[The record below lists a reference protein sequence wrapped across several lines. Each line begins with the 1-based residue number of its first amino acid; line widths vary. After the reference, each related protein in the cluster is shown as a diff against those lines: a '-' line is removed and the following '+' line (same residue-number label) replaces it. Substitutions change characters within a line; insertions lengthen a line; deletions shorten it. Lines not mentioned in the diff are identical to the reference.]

1 MTSNRVVEAE
11 PEEERVIEV
20 SLGSEYSR
28 DIAHDPDPFLKPA
41 AELNK
46 NLDGLS
52 RSFKI
57 RTTKSLQKFHRGAD
71 GAASKKEEGKEV
83 TGYNAFQVMLPPY
96 NLDYLAK
103 LYEVSPPHYSAVKA
117 KVSNI
122 VGLGFDLVETP
133 AAKRKLD
140 EIEGEEKTKKARKKI
155 ATEKERIKEWIESC
169 NEDDD
174 FLETLI
180 KVWTDYEVTG
190 NGYLEIGRKTNGEI
204 GYLGHVPSTTMRIRQ
219 RRDGFVQIISNKA
232 VFFRNFGDN
241 ETTDPVGND
250 PRPNEVIHIKKYAP
264 SNGYYGIPD
273 IVAAKAAVAGNEFA
287 TRFNLDYFENK
298 AVPRYVIVIKGGK
311 LSPAAERRITEFF
324 QTSLKGKNHRTL
336 YVPLPPDEQ
345 DRKTSFEMKP
355 VEAGTQDSSFNN
367 YRKGNLNDILMAH
380 RVPITKVGLAEG
392 ASLAVAR
399 DADKTFKEQV
409 CRPEQTIFE
418 NKLNKIM
425 REVTDVF
432 LIHLN
437 ELSLTDEDTQ
447 SKIDER
453 AIRNQWTTPNEI
465 RARQG
470 KPGLPGG
477 DKIVEQKPQQQAE
490 ARAQAGQTRARDA
503 ERSANSP
510 DGDGEARQP
519 KGEGRATA

>member
-1 MTSNRVVEAE
+1 MAHNRVVEAE
-11 PEEERVIEV
+11 PEDERVIEV
-20 SLGSEYSR
+20 SLGSEYNR
-28 DIAHDPDPFLKPA
+28 GIEHDPDPFAKKA
-41 AELNK
+41 SELNEME
-46 NLDGLS
+46 GLS

-57 RTTKSLQKFHRGAD
+57 STTKQLQKFYRGVD
-71 GAASKKEEGKEV
+71 GAASKKEETEDV
-83 TGYNAFQVMLPPY
+83 TGYNAFKVMLPPY

-117 KVSNI
+117 KVANI
-122 VGLGFDLVETP
+122 VGLGYDFILSPNAKMAVDKIET
-133 AAKRKLD
+133 
-140 EIEGEEKTKKARKKI
+140 EEKTKKMRARLEREKQKLFDWI
-155 ATEKERIKEWIESC
+155 ASC
-169 NEDDD
+169 NEEDD
-174 FLETLI
+174 FIETLI

-190 NGYLEIGRKTNGEI
+190 NGYLEIGRTTSGSI
-204 GYLGHVPSTTMRIRQ
+204 GYIGHVPATTMRIRQ

-232 VFFRNFGDN
+232 VFFRNFGDQKTPN
-241 ETTDPVGND
+241 PVGSD
-250 PRPNEVIHIKKYAP
+250 TRPNEVIHIKKYSP
-264 SNGYYGIPD
+264 TNGFYGVPD
-273 IVAAKAAVAGNEFA
+273 VVAAKAAVAGNEFA

-298 AVPRYVIVIKGGK
+298 AVPRYVIVIKGGR

-345 DRKTSFEMKP
+345 ERKTSFEMKP

-367 YRKGNLNDILMAH
+367 YRKGNLSDILMAH
-380 RVPITKVGLAEG
+380 RVPLSKVGLAEG
-392 ASLAVAR
+392 VSLAVAR

-418 NKLNKIM
+418 NKLNKIIK
-425 REVTDVF
+425 EVTDVF

-453 AIRNQWTTPNEI
+453 YIRNQVVVPNEI
-465 RARQG
+465 RARKG
-470 KPGLPGG
+470 MPGLDGG
-477 DKIVEQKPQQQAE
+477 DKVVQQGAQANAE
-490 ARAQAGQTRARDA
+490 ARAQTNQTRGRDA

-510 DGDGEARQP
+510 DRSGEARQP
-519 KGEGRATA
+519 KGEGRATS

>member
-1 MTSNRVVEAE
+1 MAHNRVVEAE

-20 SLGSEYSR
+20 SLGSEYNR
-28 DIAHDPDPFLKPA
+28 GIEHDPDPFAKKA
-41 AELNK
+41 SELNEME
-46 NLDGLS
+46 GLS

-57 RTTKSLQKFHRGAD
+57 STTKQLQKFYRGVD
-71 GAASKKEEGKEV
+71 GAASKKEETEDV
-83 TGYNAFQVMLPPY
+83 TGYNAFKVMLPPY

-117 KVSNI
+117 KVANI
-122 VGLGFDLVETP
+122 VGLGYDFILSPNAKMAVDKIET
-133 AAKRKLD
+133 
-140 EIEGEEKTKKARKKI
+140 EEKTKKMRARLEREKQKLFDWI
-155 ATEKERIKEWIESC
+155 ASC
-169 NEDDD
+169 NEEDD
-174 FLETLI
+174 FIETLI

-190 NGYLEIGRKTNGEI
+190 NGYLEIGRTTNGSI
-204 GYLGHVPSTTMRIRQ
+204 GYIGHVPSTTMRIRQ

-232 VFFRNFGDN
+232 VFFRNFGDQKTPN
-241 ETTDPVGND
+241 PVGSD
-250 PRPNEVIHIKKYAP
+250 TRPNEVIHIKKYSP
-264 SNGYYGIPD
+264 TNGFYGVPD
-273 IVAAKAAVAGNEFA
+273 VVAAKAAVAGNEFA

-298 AVPRYVIVIKGGK
+298 AVPRYVIVIKGGR

-345 DRKTSFEMKP
+345 ERKTSFEMKP

-367 YRKGNLNDILMAH
+367 YRKGNLSDILMAH
-380 RVPITKVGLAEG
+380 RVPLSKVGLAEG
-392 ASLAVAR
+392 VSLAVAR

-418 NKLNKIM
+418 NKLNKIIK
-425 REVTDVF
+425 EVTDVF

-453 AIRNQWTTPNEI
+453 YIRNQVVVPNEI
-465 RARQG
+465 RAR
-470 KPGLPGG
+470 KGLPGLDGG
-477 DKIVEQKPQQQAE
+477 DKVVQQGAQANAE
-490 ARAQAGQTRARDA
+490 ARAQTNQTRSRDA

-510 DGDGEARQP
+510 DRSGEARNPQ
-519 KGEGRATA
+519 GEGRQAS

>member
-1 MTSNRVVEAE
+1 MAHNRVVEAE
-11 PEEERVIEV
+11 PEDERVIEV
-20 SLGSEYSR
+20 SLGSEYNR
-28 DIAHDPDPFLKPA
+28 GIEHDPDPFAKKA
-41 AELNK
+41 SELNEME
-46 NLDGLS
+46 GLS

-57 RTTKSLQKFHRGAD
+57 STTKQLQKFYRGVD
-71 GAASKKEEGKEV
+71 GAASKKEETEDV
-83 TGYNAFQVMLPPY
+83 TGYNAFKVMLPPY

-117 KVSNI
+117 KVANI
-122 VGLGFDLVETP
+122 VGLGYDFILSPNAKMAVDKIET
-133 AAKRKLD
+133 
-140 EIEGEEKTKKARKKI
+140 EEKTKKMRARLEREKQKLFDWI
-155 ATEKERIKEWIESC
+155 ASC
-169 NEDDD
+169 NEEDD
-174 FLETLI
+174 FIETLI

-190 NGYLEIGRKTNGEI
+190 NGYLEIGRTTSGSI
-204 GYLGHVPSTTMRIRQ
+204 GYIGHVPATTMRIRQ

-232 VFFRNFGDN
+232 VFFRNFGDQKTPN
-241 ETTDPVGND
+241 PVGSD
-250 PRPNEVIHIKKYAP
+250 TRPNEVIHIKKYSP
-264 SNGYYGIPD
+264 TNGFYGVPD
-273 IVAAKAAVAGNEFA
+273 VVAAKAAVAGNEFA

-298 AVPRYVIVIKGGK
+298 AVPRYVIVIKGGR

-345 DRKTSFEMKP
+345 ERKTSFEMKP

-367 YRKGNLNDILMAH
+367 YRKGNLSDILMTH
-380 RVPITKVGLAEG
+380 RVPLSKVGLAEG
-392 ASLAVAR
+392 VSLAVAR

-418 NKLNKIM
+418 NKLNKIIK
-425 REVTDVF
+425 EVTDVF

-453 AIRNQWTTPNEI
+453 YIRNQVVVPNEI
-465 RARQG
+465 RARKG
-470 KPGLPGG
+470 MPGLDGG
-477 DKIVEQKPQQQAE
+477 DKVVQQGAQANAE
-490 ARAQAGQTRARDA
+490 ARAQTNQTRGRDA

-510 DGDGEARQP
+510 DRSGEARQP
-519 KGEGRATA
+519 KGEGRATS

>member
-1 MTSNRVVEAE
+1 MAHNRVVEAE

-20 SLGSEYSR
+20 SLGSEYDR
-28 DIAHDPDPFLKPA
+28 GITHDPDPFAKKA
-41 AELNK
+41 SELNEME
-46 NLDGLS
+46 GLS

-57 RTTKSLQKFHRGAD
+57 STTKQLQKFYRGVD
-71 GAASKKEEGKEV
+71 GAASKKEETEDV
-83 TGYNAFQVMLPPY
+83 TGYNAFKVMLPPY

-122 VGLGFDLVETP
+122 VGLGYDFILSPNAKMAVDKVET
-133 AAKRKLD
+133 
-140 EIEGEEKTKKARKKI
+140 EEKTKKMRAKLEREKQKLFDWI
-155 ATEKERIKEWIESC
+155 ASC
-169 NEDDD
+169 NEEDD
-174 FLETLI
+174 FIETLI

-190 NGYLEIGRKTNGEI
+190 NGYLEIGRTTTGEI
-204 GYLGHVPSTTMRIRQ
+204 GYIGHVPSTTMRIRQ

-232 VFFRNFGDN
+232 VFFRNFGDQKTPN
-241 ETTDPVGND
+241 PVGSD
-250 PRPNEVIHIKKYAP
+250 TRPNEVIHIKKYSP
-264 SNGYYGIPD
+264 TNGFYGVPD
-273 IVAAKAAVAGNEFA
+273 VVAAKSAVAGNEFA

-298 AVPRYVIVIKGGK
+298 AVPRYVIVIKGGR

-345 DRKTSFEMKP
+345 ERKTSFEMKP

-367 YRKGNLNDILMAH
+367 YRKGNLSDILMAH
-380 RVPITKVGLAEG
+380 RVPLSKVGLAEG
-392 ASLAVAR
+392 VSLAVAR

-418 NKLNKIM
+418 NKLNKIIK
-425 REVTDVF
+425 EVTDVF

-453 AIRNQWTTPNEI
+453 YIRNQVVVPNEI
-465 RARQG
+465 RAR
-470 KPGLPGG
+470 KGLPGLDGG
-477 DKIVEQKPQQQAE
+477 DKVVQQGAQANAE
-490 ARAQAGQTRARDA
+490 ARAQTNQTRSRDA

-510 DGDGEARQP
+510 DRSGEARQP
-519 KGEGRATA
+519 QGEGRATG

>member
-1 MTSNRVVEAE
+1 MAHNRVVEAE

-20 SLGSEYSR
+20 SLGSEYDR
-28 DIAHDPDPFLKPA
+28 GITHDPDPFAKKA
-41 AELNK
+41 SELNEIE
-46 NLDGLS
+46 GLS

-57 RTTKSLQKFHRGAD
+57 STTKQLQKFYRGVD
-71 GAASKKEEGKEV
+71 GAASKKEETEDV
-83 TGYNAFQVMLPPY
+83 TGYNAFKVMLPPY

-122 VGLGFDLVETP
+122 VGLGYDFILSPNAKMAVDKVET
-133 AAKRKLD
+133 
-140 EIEGEEKTKKARKKI
+140 EEKTKKMRAKLEREKQKLFDWI
-155 ATEKERIKEWIESC
+155 ASC
-169 NEDDD
+169 NEEDD
-174 FLETLI
+174 FIETLI

-190 NGYLEIGRKTNGEI
+190 NGYLEIGRTTTGEI
-204 GYLGHVPSTTMRIRQ
+204 GYIGHIPSTTMRIRQ

-232 VFFRNFGDN
+232 VFFRNFGDQKTPN
-241 ETTDPVGND
+241 PVGSD
-250 PRPNEVIHIKKYAP
+250 TRPNEVIHIKKYSP
-264 SNGYYGIPD
+264 TNGFYGVPD
-273 IVAAKAAVAGNEFA
+273 VVAAKAAVAGNEFA

-298 AVPRYVIVIKGGK
+298 AVPRYVIVIKGGR

-345 DRKTSFEMKP
+345 ERKTSFEMKP

-367 YRKGNLNDILMAH
+367 YRKGNLSDILMAH
-380 RVPITKVGLAEG
+380 RVPLSKVGLAEG
-392 ASLAVAR
+392 VSLAVAR

-418 NKLNKIM
+418 NKLNKIIK
-425 REVTDVF
+425 EVTDVF

-453 AIRNQWTTPNEI
+453 YIRNQVVVPNEI
-465 RARQG
+465 RAR
-470 KPGLPGG
+470 KGLPGLDGG
-477 DKIVEQKPQQQAE
+477 DKVVQQGAQANAE
-490 ARAQAGQTRARDA
+490 ARAQTNQTRARDA

-510 DGDGEARQP
+510 DRSGEARQP
-519 KGEGRATA
+519 QGEGRATG

>member
-1 MTSNRVVEAE
+1 MAHNRVVEAE

-20 SLGSEYSR
+20 SLGSEYDR
-28 DIAHDPDPFLKPA
+28 GITHDPDPFAKKA
-41 AELNK
+41 SELNEIE
-46 NLDGLS
+46 GLS

-57 RTTKSLQKFHRGAD
+57 STTKQLQKFYRGTD
-71 GAASKKEEGKEV
+71 GAASKKEETEDV
-83 TGYNAFQVMLPPY
+83 TGYNAFKVMLPPY

-117 KVSNI
+117 KVANI
-122 VGLGFDLVETP
+122 VGLGYDFILSPNAKMAVDKIET
-133 AAKRKLD
+133 
-140 EIEGEEKTKKARKKI
+140 EEKTKKMRARLEREKQKLFDWI
-155 ATEKERIKEWIESC
+155 AEC
-169 NEDDD
+169 NEEDD
-174 FLETLI
+174 FIETLI

-190 NGYLEIGRKTNGEI
+190 NGYLEIGRTTTGSI
-204 GYLGHVPSTTMRIRQ
+204 GYIGHVPATTMRIRQ

-232 VFFRNFGDN
+232 VFFRNFGDQKTPN
-241 ETTDPVGND
+241 PVGSD
-250 PRPNEVIHIKKYAP
+250 TRPNEVIHIKKYSP
-264 SNGYYGIPD
+264 TNGFYGVPD
-273 IVAAKAAVAGNEFA
+273 VVAAKAAVAGNEFA

-298 AVPRYVIVIKGGK
+298 AVPRYVIVIKGGR

-345 DRKTSFEMKP
+345 ERKTSFEMKP

-367 YRKGNLNDILMAH
+367 YRKGNLSDILMAH
-380 RVPITKVGLAEG
+380 RVPLSKVGLAEG
-392 ASLAVAR
+392 VSLAVAR

-418 NKLNKIM
+418 NKLNKVIK
-425 REVTDVF
+425 EVTDVF

-453 AIRNQWTTPNEI
+453 YIRNQVIVPNEI
-465 RARQG
+465 RAR
-470 KPGLPGG
+470 KGLPGLDGG
-477 DKIVEQKPQQQAE
+477 DKVVQQGAQANAE
-490 ARAQAGQTRARDA
+490 TRAQTNQTRSRDA

-510 DGDGEARQP
+510 DRSGEARNPQ
-519 KGEGRATA
+519 GEGRATS

>member
-1 MTSNRVVEAE
+1 MAHNRVVEAE

-20 SLGSEYSR
+20 SLGSEYNR
-28 DIAHDPDPFLKPA
+28 GIEHDPDPFAKKA
-41 AELNK
+41 SELNEME
-46 NLDGLS
+46 GLS

-57 RTTKSLQKFHRGAD
+57 STTKQLQKFYRGVD
-71 GAASKKEEGKEV
+71 GAASKKEETEDV
-83 TGYNAFQVMLPPY
+83 TGYNAFKVMLPPY

-117 KVSNI
+117 KVANI
-122 VGLGFDLVETP
+122 VGLGYDFILSPNAKMAVDKIET
-133 AAKRKLD
+133 
-140 EIEGEEKTKKARKKI
+140 EEKTKKMRARLEREKQKLFDWI
-155 ATEKERIKEWIESC
+155 ASC
-169 NEDDD
+169 NEEDD
-174 FLETLI
+174 FIETLI

-190 NGYLEIGRKTNGEI
+190 NGYLEIGRTTSGSI
-204 GYLGHVPSTTMRIRQ
+204 GYIGHVPSTTMRIRQ

-232 VFFRNFGDN
+232 VFFRNFGDQKTPN
-241 ETTDPVGND
+241 PVGSD
-250 PRPNEVIHIKKYAP
+250 TRPNEVIHIKKYSP
-264 SNGYYGIPD
+264 TNGFYGVPD
-273 IVAAKAAVAGNEFA
+273 VVAAKAAVAGNEFA

-298 AVPRYVIVIKGGK
+298 AVPRYVIVIKGGR

-345 DRKTSFEMKP
+345 ERKTSFEMKP

-367 YRKGNLNDILMAH
+367 YRKGNLSDILMAH
-380 RVPITKVGLAEG
+380 RVPLSKVGLAEG
-392 ASLAVAR
+392 VSLAVAR

-418 NKLNKIM
+418 NKLNKIIK
-425 REVTDVF
+425 EVTDVF

-453 AIRNQWTTPNEI
+453 YIRNQVVVPNEI
-465 RARQG
+465 RAR
-470 KPGLPGG
+470 KGLPGLDGG
-477 DKIVEQKPQQQAE
+477 DKVVQQGAQANAE
-490 ARAQAGQTRARDA
+490 ARAQTNQTRSRDA

-510 DGDGEARQP
+510 DRSGEARQP
-519 KGEGRATA
+519 QGEGRATG

>member
-1 MTSNRVVEAE
+1 MAHNRVVEAE

-20 SLGSEYSR
+20 SLGSEYNR
-28 DIAHDPDPFLKPA
+28 GIEHDPDPFAKKA
-41 AELNK
+41 SELNEME
-46 NLDGLS
+46 GLS

-57 RTTKSLQKFHRGAD
+57 STTKQLQKFYRGVD
-71 GAASKKEEGKEV
+71 GAASKKEETEDV
-83 TGYNAFQVMLPPY
+83 TGYNAFKVMLPPY

-117 KVSNI
+117 KVANI
-122 VGLGFDLVETP
+122 VGLGYDFILSPNAKMAVDKIET
-133 AAKRKLD
+133 
-140 EIEGEEKTKKARKKI
+140 EEKTKKMRARLEREKQKLFDWI
-155 ATEKERIKEWIESC
+155 ASC
-169 NEDDD
+169 NEEDD
-174 FLETLI
+174 FIETLI

-190 NGYLEIGRKTNGEI
+190 NGYLEIGRTTSGSI
-204 GYLGHVPSTTMRIRQ
+204 GYIGHVPSTTMRIRQ

-232 VFFRNFGDN
+232 VFFRNFGDQKTPN
-241 ETTDPVGND
+241 PVGSD
-250 PRPNEVIHIKKYAP
+250 TRPNEVIHIKKYSP
-264 SNGYYGIPD
+264 TNGFYGVPD
-273 IVAAKAAVAGNEFA
+273 VVAAKAAVAGNEFA

-298 AVPRYVIVIKGGK
+298 AVPRYVIVIKGGR

-345 DRKTSFEMKP
+345 ERKTSFEMKP

-367 YRKGNLNDILMAH
+367 YRKGNLSDILMAH
-380 RVPITKVGLAEG
+380 RVPLSKVGLAEG
-392 ASLAVAR
+392 VSLAVAR

-418 NKLNKIM
+418 NKLNKIIK
-425 REVTDVF
+425 EVTDVF

-453 AIRNQWTTPNEI
+453 YIRNQVVVPNEI
-465 RARQG
+465 RAR
-470 KPGLPGG
+470 KGLPGLDGG
-477 DKIVEQKPQQQAE
+477 DKVVQQGAQANAE
-490 ARAQAGQTRARDA
+490 ARAQTNQTRSRDA

-510 DGDGEARQP
+510 DRSGEARNPQ
-519 KGEGRATA
+519 GEGRQTS

>member
-1 MTSNRVVEAE
+1 MAHNRVVEAE
-11 PEEERVIEV
+11 PEDERVIEV
-20 SLGSEYSR
+20 SLGSEYNR
-28 DIAHDPDPFLKPA
+28 GIEHDSDPFAKKA
-41 AELNK
+41 SELNEME
-46 NLDGLS
+46 GLS

-57 RTTKSLQKFHRGAD
+57 STTKQLQKFYRGVD
-71 GAASKKEEGKEV
+71 GAASKKEETEDV
-83 TGYNAFQVMLPPY
+83 TGYNAFKVMLPPY

-117 KVSNI
+117 KVANI
-122 VGLGFDLVETP
+122 VGLGYDFILSP
-133 AAKRKLD
+133 NAKMAVDKID
-140 EIEGEEKTKKARKKI
+140 TEAKTKKMRARLEVEKQKLFDWI
-155 ATEKERIKEWIESC
+155 ASC
-169 NEDDD
+169 NEEDD
-174 FLETLI
+174 FIETLI

-190 NGYLEIGRKTNGEI
+190 NGYLEIGRTTSGSI
-204 GYLGHVPSTTMRIRQ
+204 GYIGHVPATTMRIRQ

-232 VFFRNFGDN
+232 VFFRNFGDQKTPN
-241 ETTDPVGND
+241 PVGSD
-250 PRPNEVIHIKKYAP
+250 TRPNEVIHIKKYSP
-264 SNGYYGIPD
+264 TNGFYGVPD
-273 IVAAKAAVAGNEFA
+273 VVAAKAAVAGNEFA

-298 AVPRYVIVIKGGK
+298 AVPRYVIVIKGGR

-345 DRKTSFEMKP
+345 ERKTSFEMKP

-367 YRKGNLNDILMAH
+367 YRKGNLSDILMAH
-380 RVPITKVGLAEG
+380 RVPLSKVGLAEG
-392 ASLAVAR
+392 VSLAVAR

-418 NKLNKIM
+418 NKLNKIIK
-425 REVTDVF
+425 EVTDVF

-453 AIRNQWTTPNEI
+453 YIRNQVVVPNEI
-465 RARQG
+465 RARKG
-470 KPGLPGG
+470 MPGLDGG
-477 DKIVEQKPQQQAE
+477 DKVVQQGAQANAE
-490 ARAQAGQTRARDA
+490 ARAQTNQTRGRDA

-510 DGDGEARQP
+510 DRSGEARQP
-519 KGEGRATA
+519 KGEGRATS